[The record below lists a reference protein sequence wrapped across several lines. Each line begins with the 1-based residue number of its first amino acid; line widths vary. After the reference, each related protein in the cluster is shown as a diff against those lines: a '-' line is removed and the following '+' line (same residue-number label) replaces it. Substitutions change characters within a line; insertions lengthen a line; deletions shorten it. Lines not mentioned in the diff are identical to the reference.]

1 MRNYYMILNDINIK
15 KAFGDWLYQHRID
28 KLWTQFDLAEKLDV
42 SQNTVSRWEIGEVMP
57 SRENLQNIAGLFG
70 VTVEEIF
77 AEISQPDGAE
87 KKPGRGPVA
96 ESNATQEPDSKSLK
110 EKIHELETELYLMK
124 AENMRLKNQ
133 VQKLK
138 TAMAPFIE

>member
-1 MRNYYMILNDINIK
+1 MILNDINIK

-70 VTVEEIF
+70 VTVE
-77 AEISQPDGAE
+77 
-87 KKPGRGPVA
+87 
-96 ESNATQEPDSKSLK
+96 
-110 EKIHELETELYLMK
+110 
-124 AENMRLKNQ
+124 
-133 VQKLK
+133 
-138 TAMAPFIE
+138 